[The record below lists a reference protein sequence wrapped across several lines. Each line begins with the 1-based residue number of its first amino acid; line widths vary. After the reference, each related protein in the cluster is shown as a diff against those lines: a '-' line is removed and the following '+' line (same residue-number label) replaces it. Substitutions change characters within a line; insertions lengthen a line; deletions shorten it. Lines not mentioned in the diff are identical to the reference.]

1 MAQNNSLDELIPTYA
16 ENKREMESYKKI
28 CDEQNAQIK
37 DIMKD
42 IKDGTYITGGYK
54 AKRIVSEKETINED
68 MLISLFTSVPAF
80 VAVADSYDVVK
91 TKPYID
97 FDVLEKIMYDGVLS
111 DEQIVELGKAT
122 SVKEVVSLR
131 ITKIKEKK

>member
-1 MAQNNSLDELIPTYA
+1 MAQNNSLDELIPIYA
-16 ENKREMESYKKI
+16 ENKREMESYKKL

-54 AKRIVSEKETINED
+54 AMRIVSEKETMNED

-80 VAVADSYDVVK
+80 VAIADSYDIVK

>member
-1 MAQNNSLDELIPTYA
+1 MSQNNSLDELIPVYA
-16 ENKREMESYKKI
+16 ENKREMESYKKL

-54 AKRIVSEKETINED
+54 AQRIVSEKETMNED
-68 MLISLFTSVPAF
+68 VLISLFTSVPAF
-80 VAVADSYDVVK
+80 VKVADSYDVVK

-122 SVKEVVSLR
+122 SVKEVISLR
-131 ITKIKEKK
+131 VTKIKEKK